1 MVFLDLSAAA
11 REAYFRQTD
20 DCLIPGYTGHCP
32 MLKFRFG
39 KPYGANTKDILRELR
54 ERASPGSLGSQFRY
68 GEPHYPTEFPLR
80 RVHSEDPGH
89 RAHGDRVAPLGA
101 QRARPFVLGY
111 TGFIPGMTFRYGTSF
126 GRAADAALALLQART
141 VEQAARKARAAR
153 DVQANPPPPQLSI
166 RGRDVIPEAIAQ
178 PDAFSADRYK
188 DSHISAALPPI
199 AGYTGHI
206 PGLKGTEASLSQRYH
221 TAVTRGLRQLEH
233 ELQLQRQSPTH
244 AVALSRTARTPH
256 YNAAQP

>member
-39 KPYGANTKDILRELR
+39 KPYGANTKEILRELR

-68 GEPHYPTEFPLR
+68 GEPHFATEFPLR

-89 RAHGDRVAPLGA
+89 RERVPQLGA

-141 VEQAARKARAAR
+141 VEQAARRARTAR

-166 RGRDVIPEAIAQ
+166 RGRDVMPEAIAQ
-178 PDAFSADRYK
+178 PDAFSADRADRYK

-206 PGLKGTEASLSQRYH
+206 PRLKGTEASLSQRYH
-221 TAVTRGLRQLEH
+221 TAVTRGLRQLEQ

-244 AVALSRTARTPH
+244 